1 MFEDL
6 QNSNGGLV
14 ITPQSETFEVA
25 DPRWEYPILD
35 DIHNKS
41 HSSRGNLDYYEYLG
55 PEDEALASA
64 FCPSPHYNR
73 IVGNLG
79 APLRSIFLEEE
90 EVNGTTASL
99 SRRSLSN
106 PSSDSQAVEL
116 VEWTSEDHVS
126 GTRMG
131 RAH

>member
-1 MFEDL
+1 MALLTSHLVLNLRNVYHED
-6 QNSNGGLV
+6 
-14 ITPQSETFEVA
+14 
-25 DPRWEYPILD
+25 
-35 DIHNKS
+35 
-41 HSSRGNLDYYEYLG
+41 EYLG

-116 VEWTSEDHVS
+116 VEW
-126 GTRMG
+126 
-131 RAH
+131 